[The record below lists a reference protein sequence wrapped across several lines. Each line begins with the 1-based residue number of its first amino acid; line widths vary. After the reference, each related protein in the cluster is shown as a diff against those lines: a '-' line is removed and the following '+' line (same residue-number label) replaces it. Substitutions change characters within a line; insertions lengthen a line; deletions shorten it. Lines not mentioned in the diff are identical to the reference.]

1 LVSDPYRILALD
13 GGGLRGIFT
22 AAVLSEAERV
32 YGPAFL
38 ERFDL
43 LVGTSTGGI
52 IALGLASGRS
62 CADMLEF
69 YRDVGPTIFA
79 KAGRIRRLW
88 GPKYDRST
96 LDAVLKQEF
105 GDETRM
111 NDLEKSV
118 CITAYELVRGTT
130 RVWKDDHHRDLSFG
144 GDRLVWKVAAATS
157 AAPTY
162 FSPVRVHEADSHID
176 GGVWGNNPTMV
187 GITEAVRYFGR
198 ALGDI
203 RMLSVGTTSQP
214 LRISSHH
221 EAQRTGFVGW
231 ARKALELLQES
242 SSIANDNQARLLLG
256 DESYLRLDSEQA
268 RKIRLDD
275 SKQCAPLQEW
285 GHDVGRRNIANI
297 GRLLGLERR

>member
-52 IALGLASGRS
+52 IALGLSSGRS

-79 KAGRIRRLW
+79 KARRIRRLW

-162 FSPVRVHEADSHID
+162 FS
-176 GGVWGNNPTMV
+176 
-187 GITEAVRYFGR
+187 
-198 ALGDI
+198 
-203 RMLSVGTTSQP
+203 Q
-214 LRISSHH
+214 
-221 EAQRTGFVGW
+221 
-231 ARKALELLQES
+231 
-242 SSIANDNQARLLLG
+242 
-256 DESYLRLDSEQA
+256 
-268 RKIRLDD
+268 
-275 SKQCAPLQEW
+275 
-285 GHDVGRRNIANI
+285 
-297 GRLLGLERR
+297 